1 MGRVSRCVRVEKL
14 LAAAISSSI
23 TPPRRESSQQAV
35 ASRARGVMEGD
46 FDFPGDLADVPGV
59 SNDVL
64 QRLDGDVL
72 RSLALSQ
79 EQVEKFNR
87 DGFVATEQPVFA
99 GSDLDWLRTALDRL
113 TCQDPPHP
121 AVDLLHELHYNEAA
135 GSGQVLFHCLGHWR
149 LEPSFHHLVHDVQIG
164 LPACQLLQG
173 RSVRFWHDQAFVK
186 PGGDG
191 ACVQWHQ
198 VCVPRLPRALCPS

>member
-1 MGRVSRCVRVEKL
+1 MWDPDSGEVVDY
-14 LAAAISSSI
+14 A
-23 TPPRRESSQQAV
+23 
-35 ASRARGVMEGD
+35 D
-46 FDFPGDLADVPGV
+46 FAGPSD
-59 SNDVL
+59 DVL
-64 QRLDGDVL
+64 PLPSGDTL
-72 RSLALSQ
+72 RALALSH

-87 DGFVATEQPVFA
+87 DGFVATERSVLSSAQ
-99 GSDLDWLRTALDRL
+99 LEQLRVDLDRL

-121 AVDLLHELHYNEAA
+121 KVDLLHELHYNEAK

-149 LEPSFHHLVHDVQIG
+149 AECSFWNLLYYNQIG
-164 LPACQLLQG
+164 LPASQLLQG
-173 RSVRFWHDQAFVK
+173 KSVRFWHDQAFVK